1 VRAALRKLKVG
12 VGKRVAADDHAGHD
26 HGPGAT
32 TRAKRSTAPAMA
44 TTIATPNFS
53 APIPS

>member
-1 VRAALRKLKVG
+1 MNMPATTTA
-12 VGKRVAADDHAGHD
+12 
-26 HGPGAT
+26 PGAT
-32 TRAKRSTAPAMA
+32 ARAKRSTAPAMA